1 MQKGSKHM
9 KVCSLHQPRLWA
21 PAIFSECMQVQKAE
35 RAIVRAVEAD
45 KTDVDVDQ
53 IVKDLQEKVG
63 DGWSRGSKS

>member
-1 MQKGSKHM
+1 
-9 KVCSLHQPRLWA
+9 
-21 PAIFSECMQVQKAE
+21 MQVQKAE

-63 DGWSRGSKS
+63 GSAGPMIAGRKHVFQDEIEGYARNTEDEVPV